1 MTKDMMVK
9 ALSEFVASKGVSTMS
24 LPEYKAHGN
33 EVPVKDYLLRRQWGS
48 WTRVLS
54 MMNKRYPIQVAEV
67 AEVVVKAPKAPKV
80 KGEK

>member
-1 MTKDMMVK
+1 MMVK

-33 EVPVKDYLLRRQWGS
+33 EVPVKDYLLKRQWGS